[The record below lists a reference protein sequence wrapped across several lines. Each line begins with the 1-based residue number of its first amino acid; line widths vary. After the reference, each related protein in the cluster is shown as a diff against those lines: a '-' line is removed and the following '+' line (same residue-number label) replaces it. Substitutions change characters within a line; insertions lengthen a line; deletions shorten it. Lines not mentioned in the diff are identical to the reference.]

1 MLGSDALSV
10 DDSEVGISISS
21 EKALRFNQD
30 CILYVK
36 VKIIH
41 LLSVDLLTSSI
52 NAAIMQ
58 ILKSYSK
65 INFFVIIISV
75 HFV

>member
-1 MLGSDALSV
+1 M
-10 DDSEVGISISS
+10 GISISS

-30 CILYVK
+30 YILYVE

-41 LLSVDLLTSSI
+41 LLSVDLLSSSI
-52 NAAIMQ
+52 NAAIMH

-75 HFV
+75 CFV

>member
-1 MLGSDALSV
+1 M
-10 DDSEVGISISS
+10 GISISS

-30 CILYVK
+30 YILYVK
-36 VKIIH
+36 VKIIY
-41 LLSVDLLTSSI
+41 LLSVDLLSSSI
-52 NAAIMQ
+52 NAAVMQ
-58 ILKSYSK
+58 ILKNYSK